1 MNVFLNRR
9 YHFSASHRL
18 HAESLSDAENAS
30 TFGKC
35 NNPHGHGHN
44 YIATVRL
51 SGEVNPATGMV
62 ANLADLDRFAEER
75 LLSRFH
81 LVNLN
86 TLAEFEKIVPTTENL
101 AIEVHRIFSEF
112 PQAFLESVNVEE
124 TPNNSFIY
132 VTPSI
137 YLSPDAPQIPSSGSK
152 TKGSAT

>member
-18 HAESLSDAENAS
+18 HAESLSPEENAS

-44 YIATVRL
+44 YIATIRL
-51 SGEVNPATGMV
+51 SGQVDPATGMV
-62 ANLADLDRFAEER
+62 ANLADLDRFAEQR

-86 TLAEFEKIVPTTENL
+86 TLAEFGSIVPTTENL

-112 PQAFLESVNVEE
+112 PQGVLESVNIEE

-132 VTPSI
+132 ITPSI
-137 YLSPDAPQIPSSGSK
+137 YLNPDAPQAPSPASH

>member
-18 HAESLSDAENAS
+18 HVDSLSDEENRE

-35 NNPHGHGHN
+35 NNPFGHGHN
-44 YIATVRL
+44 YSVTVRL
-51 SGEVNPATGMV
+51 SGPVDPVTGMV
-62 ANLADLDRFAEER
+62 ANLADLDRFAQVN

-86 TLAEFEKIVPTTENL
+86 TLEPFENVVPTTENL
-101 AIEVHRIFSEF
+101 AIEVHRIFSAF
-112 PQAFLESVNVEE
+112 PHAFLASVNVEE
-124 TPNNSFIY
+124 TSSNSFLY

-137 YLSPDAPQIPSSGSK
+137 YLDAGDSQASTP
-152 TKGSAT
+152 KGSAT

>member
-1 MNVFLNRR
+1 MKVFLNRR

-18 HAESLSDAENAS
+18 HVESLSDAENRE

-44 YIATVRL
+44 YSVTLRL
-51 SGEVNPATGMV
+51 SGQVDPATGMV
-62 ANLADLDRFAEER
+62 ANLADLDRFANEN

-86 TLAEFEKIVPTTENL
+86 MLEPFENVVPTTENL
-101 AIEVHRIFSEF
+101 AIEVHRIFSAF
-112 PQAFLESVNVEE
+112 PHAFLESVNVEE
-124 TPNNSFIY
+124 TSNNSFLY
-132 VTPSI
+132 VTPSV
-137 YLSPDAPQIPSSGSK
+137 YLDPDDSQAST